1 MGIEPP
7 EGIWDG
13 FDPSLLALPAL
24 EGDSLGKPVKI
35 PRFGVK
41 IPWEEARRDNG
52 NPPGCC
58 CCWGWG
64 FWGCWGGF
72 GVQQSARGVS
82 RR

>member
-35 PRFGVK
+35 PWLVLKSRGK
-41 IPWEEARRDNG
+41 RHG
-52 NPPGCC
+52 GTMGTPPGCC
-58 CCWGWG
+58 CCWGLG

-82 RR
+82 